1 MPEKSEKKD
10 SNLPVSQSPAVAGGQ
25 GLASQESVN
34 LLTKLLQDF
43 ERRCQPAVTTIPPEV
58 EKDISIVTAAFDS
71 IQSALTLG
79 ESPIEINSLRPD
91 HGRAAGG
98 ERITICGS
106 HLLPG
111 ATVFFG
117 SAAATDVSVVSFSE
131 IKVTAPP
138 RPPANVGFGDER
150 QVDERQVDVVV
161 NTLGGSASLVRGYTY
176 HSS

>member
-10 SNLPVSQSPAVAGGQ
+10 SYPPVSQTPAVAGGQ

-34 LLTKLLQDF
+34 LLTRLLQDF

-71 IQSALTLG
+71 IKNALTLQ
-79 ESPIEINSLRPD
+79 ENPVEIDSVRPD

-98 ERITICGS
+98 ETITICGS

-117 SAAATDVSVVSFSE
+117 GAAATEVSFINFSKIE
-131 IKVTAPP
+131 AKAPP
-138 RPPANVGFGDER
+138 RPQASVGYGE
-150 QVDERQVDVVV
+150 QLQVDVVV